1 MNKQFVKNIYEKTP
15 SGIKRLFSRT
25 IRNRLI
31 NNKVFRKQYDLLVR
45 AEQMTNSEVD
55 TIQQQELKK
64 ICIYAYENCD
74 FYKNEFD
81 KNGFNPYDFT
91 VDDFIGKVPIIDK
104 NIVLN
109 NIEGINSRAIDDSYE
124 AVTGGSSGKR
134 LVVNTTMECLYK
146 EYAFVY
152 HHYTKFTKSYDY
164 KRSSLAYIGGY
175 GDTLISEN
183 PLYAMRIYNSMQI
196 NNETILKVVKDI
208 NLYKPEFIRGLPS
221 AIYFF
226 CKLIKLNNLKI
237 GYPVDGIILQSENI
251 YPYQSEA
258 IKDVFDC
265 EILTHYG
272 HTERV
277 VFGEQQLDEKG
288 LCYRFNKLY
297 GYTELANDGRI
308 ISTGFI
314 NYKMPLVRYATDDY
328 AELVA
333 GDLYKI
339 RGHREKTMY
348 GKHGELV
355 SLASFTDT
363 SAVFDKIEKYQF
375 VQEELGH
382 VLLRIVPAIG
392 LTEQEYKKIHEFLNE
407 KAQGVIDFS
416 VQSVDDIE
424 YKTRGKFD
432 LLIQK
437 VSETAN
443 D

>member
-1 MNKQFVKNIYEKTP
+1 M
-15 SGIKRLFSRT
+15 
-25 IRNRLI
+25 
-31 NNKVFRKQYDLLVR
+31 
-45 AEQMTNSEVD
+45 
-55 TIQQQELKK
+55 
-64 ICIYAYENCD
+64 
-74 FYKNEFD
+74 
-81 KNGFNPYDFT
+81 
-91 VDDFIGKVPIIDK
+91 
-104 NIVLN
+104 
-109 NIEGINSRAIDDSYE
+109 
-124 AVTGGSSGKR
+124 
-134 LVVNTTMECLYK
+134 
-146 EYAFVY
+146 
-152 HHYTKFTKSYDY
+152 
-164 KRSSLAYIGGY
+164 
-175 GDTLISEN
+175 
-183 PLYAMRIYNSMQI
+183 
-196 NNETILKVVKDI
+196 
-208 NLYKPEFIRGLPS
+208 
-221 AIYFF
+221 
-226 CKLIKLNNLKI
+226 
-237 GYPVDGIILQSENI
+237 
-251 YPYQSEA
+251 
-258 IKDVFDC
+258 
-265 EILTHYG
+265 
-272 HTERV
+272 
-277 VFGEQQLDEKG
+277 
-288 LCYRFNKLY
+288 Y

-348 GKHGELV
+348 GKNGELV

>member
-1 MNKQFVKNIYEKTP
+1 M
-15 SGIKRLFSRT
+15 
-25 IRNRLI
+25 
-31 NNKVFRKQYDLLVR
+31 
-45 AEQMTNSEVD
+45 
-55 TIQQQELKK
+55 
-64 ICIYAYENCD
+64 
-74 FYKNEFD
+74 
-81 KNGFNPYDFT
+81 
-91 VDDFIGKVPIIDK
+91 
-104 NIVLN
+104 
-109 NIEGINSRAIDDSYE
+109 
-124 AVTGGSSGKR
+124 
-134 LVVNTTMECLYK
+134 NTTMECLYK

-196 NNETILKVVKDI
+196 NKETISKVVKDI
-208 NLYKPEFIRGLPS
+208 NSYKPEFIRGLPS

-258 IKDVFDC
+258 IKGVFNC

-314 NYKMPLVRYATDDY
+314 NYKMPLIRYATDDY

-363 SAVFDKIEKYQF
+363 SAVFEKIEKYQF

-392 LTEQEYKKIHEFLNE
+392 FTEQEYKKVHEFLNE
-407 KAQGVIDFS
+407 KAQGIIDFS
-416 VQSVDDIE
+416 VQTVDDIE

-437 VSETAN
+437 LSETAN